1 MSEWRLR
8 LQAIQEAGTT
18 LEQTREEKRISRV
31 FFQKIRRYEE
41 GEGQGTEREFQKIPI
56 LKENVEGLYDWLI
69 QLMVYID
76 KMVNYDCGEE
86 IMQTSR
92 IKVVIQIAANVA
104 LPKVDDNLRY

>member
-1 MSEWRLR
+1 
-8 LQAIQEAGTT
+8 
-18 LEQTREEKRISRV
+18 
-31 FFQKIRRYEE
+31 
-41 GEGQGTEREFQKIPI
+41 
-56 LKENVEGLYDWLI
+56 
-69 QLMVYID
+69 MVYID